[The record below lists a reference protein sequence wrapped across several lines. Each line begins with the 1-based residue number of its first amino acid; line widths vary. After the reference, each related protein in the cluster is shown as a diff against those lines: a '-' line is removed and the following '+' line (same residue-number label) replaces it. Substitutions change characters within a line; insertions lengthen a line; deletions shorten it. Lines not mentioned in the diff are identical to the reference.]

1 MCKNSILLNPIYQ
14 PLTPFLPSY
23 FDKNLFSPSKFCIF
37 APAIEGNALGA
48 WQRASLKTEA
58 GDKWWQAPVIND
70 DPEKDKKRGYPGSC
84 KKMNLI
90 NTQNDYD

>member
-1 MCKNSILLNPIYQ
+1 MSIIGSCWKSTLITCQ
-14 PLTPFLPSY
+14 
-23 FDKNLFSPSKFCIF
+23 NLVVAENLCIF

-58 GDKWWQAPVIND
+58 GDKWWQAPAIYD
-70 DPEKDKKRGYPGSC
+70 DPEKDKKLGLSGELQRE
-84 KKMNLI
+84 NLI